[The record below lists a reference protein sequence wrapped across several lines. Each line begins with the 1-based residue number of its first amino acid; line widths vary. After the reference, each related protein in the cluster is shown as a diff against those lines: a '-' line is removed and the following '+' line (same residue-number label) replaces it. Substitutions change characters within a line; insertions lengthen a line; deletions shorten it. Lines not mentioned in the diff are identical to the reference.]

1 MERQEKISLVRQEC
15 LQKLQFGRP
24 EYNKIMPE
32 KNEMKEWERTPTV
45 GLVGGKTLL
54 VRCVVSILLFC
65 AFLAMKLGNYC
76 FYGIDYNKIH
86 SKIQEN
92 ELAVE
97 IEKQVETIQIEK

>member
-1 MERQEKISLVRQEC
+1 
-15 LQKLQFGRP
+15 
-24 EYNKIMPE
+24 
-32 KNEMKEWERTPTV
+32 
-45 GLVGGKTLL
+45 
-54 VRCVVSILLFC
+54 
-65 AFLAMKLGNYC
+65 MKLGNYC